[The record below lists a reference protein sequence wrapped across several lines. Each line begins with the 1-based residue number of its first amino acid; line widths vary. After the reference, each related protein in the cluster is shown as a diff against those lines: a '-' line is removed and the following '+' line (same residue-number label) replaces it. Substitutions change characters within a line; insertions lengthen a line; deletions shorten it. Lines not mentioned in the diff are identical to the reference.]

1 LSFVATFHGSRLT
14 FAEQSTPQVFY
25 ASSDYY
31 SKLITKMGGYYTFQN
46 AEGKVDLTKD
56 PSVGHEVGVMNSKGT
71 LIFVNSLNPL
81 SNDGWR
87 EVFNALAYEQGH

>member
-1 LSFVATFHGSRLT
+1 
-14 FAEQSTPQVFY
+14 
-25 ASSDYY
+25 
-31 SKLITKMGGYYTFQN
+31 
-46 AEGKVDLTKD
+46 
-56 PSVGHEVGVMNSKGT
+56 MNSKGT